1 MGHVPV
7 MVREVLEALHPAEGA
22 VVVDGT
28 AGAGGHSLELAR
40 GIGRTG
46 RLFALD
52 RDPAMAAIAAENLG
66 RAFDSTKGPDI
77 RVVTASYD
85 KIGEVL
91 SAAGLPGADAILLDL
106 GMNSIQVDDP
116 SRGFGFRNDGPLDGR
131 FNPGEPGCVSIAEL
145 VATATEQEL
154 ADWIF
159 RLSDERH
166 ARRIAAAIVRARA
179 SEPIRTTGRL
189 AEIIRSAVPANE
201 RHLRLDAATRTM
213 QALRIVANAE
223 LETLERGLRA
233 SLAALNPGGR
243 LAVLSYHS
251 GEDRL
256 TKRVF
261 DEAGSPR
268 PDPTNLFRATTTEG
282 LDFHMPRR
290 GAVKPTGAEV
300 AANPRSR
307 SARLRA
313 IERRGGA
320 A

>member
-7 MVREVLEALHPAEGA
+7 MVREVLEALRPTEGE

-28 AGAGGHSLELAR
+28 AGAGGHALELAGR
-40 GIGRTG
+40 IGRTG

-52 RDPAMAAIAAENLG
+52 RDPAMAAIAAGNLG
-66 RAFDSTKGPDI
+66 RKFDATKGPDI

-116 SRGFGFRNDGPLDGR
+116 ARGFGFRNDGPLDGR
-131 FNPGEPGCVSIAEL
+131 FNPAEPGCTSIADL
-145 VATATEQEL
+145 VATASEQDL
-154 ADWIF
+154 AHWIF
-159 RLSDERH
+159 TLSDERH
-166 ARRIAAAIVRARA
+166 ARRIASAIVRARA
-179 SEPIRTTGRL
+179 VAPIRTTGEL
-189 AEIIRSAVPANE
+189 AGIIRGAVPARE
-201 RHLRLDAATRTM
+201 RHQRLDAATRTM

-268 PDPTNLFRATTTEG
+268 PDPWNPYRATTTEG
-282 LDFHMPRR
+282 LSFHMPRR
-290 GAVKPTGAEV
+290 GAIKPSAAEV

-307 SARLRA
+307 SARLRS